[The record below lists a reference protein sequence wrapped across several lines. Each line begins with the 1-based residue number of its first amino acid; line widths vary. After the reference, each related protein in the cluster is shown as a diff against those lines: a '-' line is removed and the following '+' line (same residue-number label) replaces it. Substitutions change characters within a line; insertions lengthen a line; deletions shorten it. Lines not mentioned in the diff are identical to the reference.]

1 MPEFLTEK
9 NYINDFIYNKDWI
22 FGLLGLDEKQYL
34 IFEKK
39 IRELFLLA
47 IKNDRIKYNNIH
59 FLKKIKKQKL

>member
-22 FGLLGLDEKQYL
+22 FGLLGLDEKQDL